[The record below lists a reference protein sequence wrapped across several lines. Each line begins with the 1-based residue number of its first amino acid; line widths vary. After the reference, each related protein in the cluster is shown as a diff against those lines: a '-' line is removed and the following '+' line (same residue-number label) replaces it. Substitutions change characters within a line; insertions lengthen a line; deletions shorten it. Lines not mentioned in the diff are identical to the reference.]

1 MKRLFVA
8 IEMPAP
14 VKAIAIETKALLEQE
29 LIEAGWVPPGNVHLT
44 LKFLGD
50 SPDERIGQIILRLRL
65 ALADRTACLSATTSF
80 GAFPSEKRARILW
93 LGIEDTPELK
103 KIYNNIESALNEL
116 GFDFDKRPFRPHLT
130 LARLKRP
137 ISVDIGLID
146 SKINAKQPVS
156 VGAVA
161 LFSSRLSSAG
171 AVYELLAKIDL
182 MPARA

>member
-14 VKAIAIETKALLEQE
+14 VRAIAAIAKALLEHE
-29 LIEAGWVPPGNVHLT
+29 LEEAGWVPPGNVHLT

-50 SPDERIGQIILRLRL
+50 SPDERIGLIISKLRL
-65 ALADRTACLSATTSF
+65 ALADSAACLCATTSF
-80 GAFPSEKRARILW
+80 GAFPSGKRARILW

-103 KIYNNIESALNEL
+103 KIYDNIESALNEL

-137 ISVDIGLID
+137 IPVDIGLID
-146 SKINAKQPVS
+146 SKINAKQSVS

-161 LFSSRLSSAG
+161 LFNSRLSSAG
-171 AVYELLAKIDL
+171 AVYELLAQIDL
-182 MPARA
+182 KPARA